1 MKLSV
6 AQLWSSLAADKMMP
20 MPGTMPQ
27 TMPQQMMWMLPQAA
41 VPQAA
46 TPDYAS
52 IPGYRPGMEMNLTT
66 SSIPLFKLPKV
77 RLTECLE
84 FVVPELDVMLTA
96 TLNPKLLRM
105 IVWEATNV
113 KPNMN
118 IRDFRVSAY
127 LDLYKRLRGAMERVK
142 KQDKF
147 DQSYPQKFQ
156 EAPSLE
162 EFVMEHAVANG
173 FNPAWLEMDKKSSKS
188 SKNDAKQT
196 KQQLT
201 KL

>member
-1 MKLSV
+1 
-6 AQLWSSLAADKMMP
+6 MMP
-20 MPGTMPQ
+20 MPGAMPQ
-27 TMPQQMMWMLPQAA
+27 TVPQAMPQQMMWMLPQAA

-84 FVVPELDVMLTA
+84 FLVPELDPLLTA
-96 TLNPKLLRM
+96 TLNPKLLSM

-113 KPNMN
+113 KPNMK
-118 IRDFRVSAY
+118 ITDFRVSTY

-162 EFVMEHAVANG
+162 EFVMEHAVAKG
-173 FNPAWLEMDKKSSKS
+173 FNPAWLEMDKKNSKS

-196 KQQLT
+196 QQQLT